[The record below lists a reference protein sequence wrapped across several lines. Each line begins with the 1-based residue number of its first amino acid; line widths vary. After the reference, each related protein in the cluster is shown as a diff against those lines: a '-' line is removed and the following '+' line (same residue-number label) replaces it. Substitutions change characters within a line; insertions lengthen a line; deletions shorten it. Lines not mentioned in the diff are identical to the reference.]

1 MKTIK
6 HVSFR
11 KEKTIKMICLF
22 ISLTHIQCHAK
33 SLEWAMSIKHSCY
46 DICLIPVLNRIF
58 DNNSL
63 AKQTGYFR

>member
-6 HVSFR
+6 PVSFR

-22 ISLTHIQCHAK
+22 ISLTQCHAK